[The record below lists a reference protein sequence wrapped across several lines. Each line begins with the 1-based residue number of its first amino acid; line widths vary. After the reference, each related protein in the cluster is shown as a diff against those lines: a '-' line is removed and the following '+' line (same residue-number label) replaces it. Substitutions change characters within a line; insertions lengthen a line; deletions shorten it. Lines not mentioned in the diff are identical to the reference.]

1 MFTLRCTPPDPFSDA
16 PGLTLSEAFVRMM
29 ALSGRAYM
37 FTRTGYVMH
46 LLMTDPPMGASEF
59 QSKNGS
65 DWAARMEIIEQVCAH
80 GLGEFQ
86 VVTDEEYHQGRAA

>member
-1 MFTLRCTPPDPFSDA
+1 
-16 PGLTLSEAFVRMM
+16 MM

-37 FTRTGYVMH
+37 FSRTSYVMH

-59 QSKNGS
+59 QSRNGS
-65 DWAARMEIIEQVCAH
+65 DWAARMEIVEQVCAH

-86 VVTDEEYHQGRAA
+86 VIADEQYHRERAA